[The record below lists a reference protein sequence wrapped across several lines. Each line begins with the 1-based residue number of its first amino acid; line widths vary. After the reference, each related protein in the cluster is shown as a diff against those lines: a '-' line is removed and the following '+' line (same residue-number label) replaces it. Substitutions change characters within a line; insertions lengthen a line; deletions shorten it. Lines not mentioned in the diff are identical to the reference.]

1 MCDCSHGQKAPH
13 IGAAY
18 YLAQHASEPLATPV
32 YDNAKTPRRKNDRGE
47 CLIVIRKLLC
57 LLSISGVMLCAPA
70 LFAQARQPA
79 FDVVVYGATPSGI
92 MASVAAAR
100 EGLHVALV
108 EPGKHIGGMV
118 ASGLSHTDRGNTETI
133 GGIPREFFEGVG
145 RHYREAVEWSFE
157 PHVASQV
164 FDGMLRSAH
173 VAVFVGARL
182 RKPDGVVKQSDRIVR
197 ILTKD
202 GRSFAAAEFV
212 DATYEGDLLAE
223 SGASNTWGRESRAQY
238 GESLAG
244 VLATQRMDLQ
254 FRAKVSPYAA
264 DGSLLPGVSPLPK
277 GRLGQADKKIPSYNF
292 RLCVT
297 TDKNNQVPFP
307 MPAGY
312 APRQYELLARYLPI
326 LEKTLGR
333 PLEMKDVFLME
344 SLKGDKWDLNNMGAI
359 STDDTGANWKFPTAS
374 DAERAAIFTQH
385 QAYEEGLLYFLAHD
399 PRVPASLHAVVDS
412 YRLAKDEFTDTDH
425 WPWQLYIRESRR
437 MIGEYVFT
445 QHDVLENRTKA
456 DSIGMGSY
464 QLDSHN
470 VQRVVTADGFVENEG
485 DYYVDT
491 APYEIPYRS
500 IVPRPDEV
508 VNLAVPVCMSASH
521 AAYGTIR
528 QEPVYMILG
537 QAAGTAAAI
546 AFREHRRLQDV
557 PVAELQA
564 KLLATHAV
572 LHWSAPGT
580 KRSGQ

>member
-1 MCDCSHGQKAPH
+1 
-13 IGAAY
+13 
-18 YLAQHASEPLATPV
+18 
-32 YDNAKTPRRKNDRGE
+32 
-47 CLIVIRKLLC
+47 VIRQLLC
-57 LLSISGVMLCAPA
+57 LLSISGVVLCSQSLCA
-70 LFAQARQPA
+70 QSWQPT

-92 MASVAAAR
+92 MAAVAAAR

-108 EPGKHIGGMV
+108 EPGRHIGGMV
-118 ASGLSHTDRGNTETI
+118 ASGLSHTDRGNTDTI
-133 GGIPREFFEGVG
+133 GGIPREFFESVG
-145 RHYREAVEWSFE
+145 RYYGETVEWNFE
-157 PHVASQV
+157 PHAASRV
-164 FDGMLRSAH
+164 FDSMLRSAH

-182 RKPDGVVKQSDRIVR
+182 RKPGGVVRKSDRIVR
-197 ILTKD
+197 ILTED
-202 GRSFAAAEFV
+202 GRAFAAAEFV
-212 DATYEGDLLAE
+212 DATYEGDLMAE
-223 SGASNTWGRESRAQY
+223 SDVSNTWGRESRAQY

-254 FRAKVSPYAA
+254 FRLKVSPYAS

-297 TDKNNQVPFP
+297 TDKTNQVPFP
-307 MPAGY
+307 RPDGY
-312 APRQYELLARYLPI
+312 APRQYELLARYLPL
-326 LEKTLGR
+326 LEKSLGR

-344 SLKGDKWDLNNMGAI
+344 PLKGDKWDLNNMGAI

-374 DAERAAIFTQH
+374 YAERAAIFRRH
-385 QAYEEGLLYFLAHD
+385 LIYDEGLLYFLGYD
-399 PRVPASLHAVVDS
+399 PRVPASLQAAVNR
-412 YRLAKDEFTDTDH
+412 YGLAKDEFTDTNH

-437 MIGEYVFT
+437 MIGEHVFT

-456 DSIGMGSY
+456 DSIGIGSY

-470 VQRVVTADGFVENEG
+470 AQRVTTPDGFVENEG

-500 IVPRPDEV
+500 IVPKPDEV
-508 VNLAVPVCMSASH
+508 VNLAVPVCMSATH

-546 AFREHRRLQDV
+546 AFHEHRPLQDV
-557 PVAELQA
+557 PAAELQA

-572 LHWSAPGT
+572 LHWSAPEM
-580 KRSGQ
+580 KSSGQ